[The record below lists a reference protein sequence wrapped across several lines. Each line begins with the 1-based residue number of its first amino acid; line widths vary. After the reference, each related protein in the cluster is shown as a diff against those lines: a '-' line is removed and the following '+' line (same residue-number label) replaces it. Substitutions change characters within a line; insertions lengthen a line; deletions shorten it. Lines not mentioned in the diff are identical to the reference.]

1 MEKLCTNVRAQY
13 PSVALRAELQELRA
27 ENTTLLCVNESLRAN
42 ASLQRAKTCAAAQ
55 SPRER
60 ARNALYVLVEISE
73 LELNAGDNDEIHE
86 LEVRLRVADSQAPLE
101 HGISGCRARV
111 RDAFAAMWVMRR
123 LRERM
128 RLHRRGSEYDPHHMR
143 KNCETWTPV
152 NTTWAAKSAS
162 MEYTALSLIREFAPQ
177 ESQSVDAID
186 RELIDLDICYIARG
200 MSPEQH
206 LSRMISEESSLRFA
220 NEYLESVLREC
231 GICRVDAT
239 NWLPDALNAQLVS
252 LGIE

>member
-1 MEKLCTNVRAQY
+1 MEKLCTNEVQD
-13 PSVALRAELQELRA
+13 PSIALRAELQELRA

-128 RLHRRGSEYDPHHMR
+128 RLRRRGSEYDPHHLR
-143 KNCETWTPV
+143 KNCETWTRV
-152 NTTWAAKSAS
+152 STTWGAKSAS
-162 MEYTALSLIREFAPQ
+162 ISYEAALLIKEFAAQ
-177 ESQSVDAID
+177 GSQSVHAID
-186 RELIDLDICYIARG
+186 RELICLDICYIARG
-200 MSPEQH
+200 MSPKQH

-252 LGIE
+252 LGIK